1 MEMVRDQ
8 VVQLTP
14 EGRQRLT
21 DELENLRTVKLP
33 ELTARIQDANEHG
46 DISDNSEYEE
56 LKEELVLTDARIHEL
71 EFLLEKAE
79 DIAPPAKGTVGLGST
94 VTLRSDDGEVDTWRL
109 VSPQEADTRVGAIS
123 TDSPVGRAMI
133 GLKVGDTT
141 DVSTPAGVISYSIID
156 IK

>member
-1 MEMVRDQ
+1 MVRDR

-14 EGRQRLT
+14 EGRQRLA

-56 LKEELVLTDARIHEL
+56 LKEELVLTDARVHEL
-71 EFLLEKAE
+71 EFLLDKAE
-79 DIAPPAKGTVGLGST
+79 EIDPPVKGVVGLGSS
-94 VTLRSDDGEVDTWRL
+94 VTIRADDGEEDTWRL

-123 TDSPVGRAMI
+123 TDSPVGHALI
-133 GLKVGDTT
+133 GRKVGDTT
-141 DVSTPAGVISYSIID
+141 TVETPAGVISYTVV
-156 IK
+156 KVK

>member
-1 MEMVRDQ
+1 MVRDQ
-8 VVQLTP
+8 VVQLTH

-21 DELENLRTVKLP
+21 DELEHLRSVKLP

-71 EFLLEKAE
+71 EFLLDKAE
-79 DIAPPAKGTVGLGST
+79 DIEPPAKGVVGLGST
-94 VTLRSDDGEVDTWRL
+94 VTLQSDDGEKETWRL

-123 TDSPVGRAMI
+123 TDSPVGHALMGR
-133 GLKVGDTT
+133 KSGDTT
-141 DVSTPAGVISYSIID
+141 SVDTPAGILNYTIVSV
-156 IK
+156 K